1 MRPPDIYGERT
12 IGLKRAMNAAAVA
25 LAVAGSGLILFSGS
39 RAPAP
44 EPGWTPLNPVI
55 EERAAEENKAAS
67 AISEKASSAGKE
79 TGPATGGSDP
89 KAADAAAEKTA
100 AEKTAVE
107 QTPSKQTAAPKTEQQ
122 PPDAVQT
129 QAAEPPGDTGTS
141 TPLPADGKM
150 VNINTASAAELMELP
165 GIGAKKAQAILEYR
179 NAHGPFKQVEDLD
192 QVKGI
197 GSKMLQKMEPY
208 IQL

>member
-1 MRPPDIYGERT
+1 MKPPDIYGERT

-55 EERAAEENKAAS
+55 EEKAAEESKAAPAAS
-67 AISEKASSAGKE
+67 AKAPSADEG
-79 TGPATGGSDP
+79 TGQASGNSNPI
-89 KAADAAAEKTA
+89 AADAAAKKMTA
-100 AEKTAVE
+100 ELTAPE
-107 QTPSKQTAAPKTEQQ
+107 QTAASKTEEQPPQADQQ
-122 PPDAVQT
+122 PP
-129 QAAEPPGDTGTS
+129 AAESPGDAEAS
-141 TPLPADGKM
+141 APLPADGQM

-179 NAHGPFKQVEDLD
+179 NAHGSFKQVEDLE

-197 GSKMLQKMEPY
+197 GPKMLLKMKPY

>member
-1 MRPPDIYGERT
+1 
-12 IGLKRAMNAAAVA
+12 MNAAAVA

-55 EERAAEENKAAS
+55 EKRAAEESKAVP

-79 TGPATGGSDP
+79 AVPASGGSDP
-89 KAADAAAEKTA
+89 KAADAAVEKTA
-100 AEKTAVE
+100 A
-107 QTPSKQTAAPKTEQQ
+107 PKIEQQ
-122 PPDAVQT
+122 PSEAAQP
-129 QAAEPPGDTGTS
+129 QAADPPGDTGAS
-141 TPLPADGKM
+141 TPLPADGRM

-179 NAHGPFKQVEDLD
+179 KTHGPFKQVEDLD

-197 GSKMLQKMEPY
+197 GSKMLLKMKPY

>member
-1 MRPPDIYGERT
+1 
-12 IGLKRAMNAAAVA
+12 MNAAAVA

-55 EERAAEENKAAS
+55 EERVAEESKAAT

-79 TGPATGGSDP
+79 TSPATGGSDP
-89 KAADAAAEKTA
+89 KAADAAAER
-100 AEKTAVE
+100 TAVE
-107 QTPSKQTAAPKTEQQ
+107 QTASQQTAAPKTEQQ
-122 PPDAVQT
+122 PSEAVQP
-129 QAAEPPGDTGTS
+129 QASEPPGDTGAS
-141 TPLPADGKM
+141 EPLPAGGKM

-197 GSKMLQKMEPY
+197 GSKMLQKMKPY